1 MQDQSQAVSRPKR
14 ARGLRRRAP
23 RPTLSPRYV
32 HQFVEQLVGDD
43 FHAKRVLSLA
53 NGVVG
58 AIHSAALAVHL
69 IGEGLALAEGLDP
82 KHAIKQVDRLLSNPA
97 ISVETFFARWVP
109 FVVAERKA
117 LRVALD
123 WTEFDRDG
131 QTTIAL
137 YLLTRHGRAT
147 PLVWKTVRKSELK
160 ERQGEYEDA
169 VIERLH
175 ALLPPDV
182 RVTLLADRGFGD
194 QARYEHLERLGF
206 SFVIRFREN
215 ILVESADGETKTAA
229 EWVPTNGRAK
239 LLRKARVTADR
250 SQVGAVVCVK
260 AAGMAQAWCLATNRT
275 DLSPTEIVELYG
287 RRFTIEETF
296 RDQKDLRFGM
306 GLSSTHIKDPARRDR
321 LLMLAAFAQALLTL
335 LGAASEATGFDR
347 YLKANTVK
355 KRTHSLFRQ
364 GSYWYAA
371 IPTLRDERLRP
382 LMEAFGK
389 IVADHEVS
397 RELLGVI

>member
-1 MQDQSQAVSRPKR
+1 MEESFETAQPEETQP
-14 ARGLRRRAP
+14 LRRRVA
-23 RPTLSPRYV
+23 RPKLSPRYV
-32 HQFVEQLVGDD
+32 HQFVEQLVGQDL
-43 FHAKRVLSLA
+43 HAKRVLSLA

-58 AIHSAALAVHL
+58 VLHAAALGVHF
-69 IGEGLALAEGLDP
+69 IGEGLAVAEGLDP

-97 ISVETFFARWVP
+97 ISVWSFFSRWVT
-109 FVVAERKA
+109 FVVAHRKA

-123 WTEFDRDG
+123 WTDFERDD

-137 YLLTRHGRAT
+137 YLLTSHGRAT

-160 ERQGEYEDA
+160 DRQGRHEDE

-175 ALLPPDV
+175 ELLAPDV

-206 SFVIRFREN
+206 SFVIRFRDN
-215 ILVESADGETKTAA
+215 ILVQSADGETKTAA
-229 EWVPTNGRAK
+229 EWVPANGRAK
-239 LLRKARVTADR
+239 LLRRARVTADR
-250 SQVGAVVCVK
+250 SEVGAVVCMK
-260 AAGMAQAWCLATNRT
+260 AAGMADAWCLATNRT
-275 DLSPTEIVELYG
+275 DLKPPQIVALYG
-287 RRFTIEETF
+287 GRFAIEETF
-296 RDQKDLRFGM
+296 RDQKDPRFGM
-306 GLSSTHIKDPARRDR
+306 GLSSTHIKDPDRRDR

-347 YLKANTVK
+347 YLKANTAK

-364 GSYWYAA
+364 GSYWYQAL
-371 IPTLRDERLRP
+371 PNLREERIRP

-389 IVADHEVS
+389 IVTEHEVS
-397 RELLGVI
+397 RELLGFI

>member
-1 MQDQSQAVSRPKR
+1 MEESIEAAQPEVTQP
-14 ARGLRRRAP
+14 LRRRAP
-23 RPTLSPRYV
+23 RPNISPRYV
-32 HQFVEQLVGDD
+32 HQFVEQLVGEDL
-43 FHAKRVLSLA
+43 HAKRVLSLA

-58 AIHSAALAVHL
+58 VMHAAALAIHF
-69 IGEGLALAEGLDP
+69 IGQGLAVAEGTDP

-97 ISVETFFARWVP
+97 ISVWAFLARWVP
-109 FVVAERKA
+109 FVVGPRKA

-160 ERQGEYEDA
+160 ERQGQYEDE

-175 ALLPPDV
+175 ELLAPDV
-182 RVTLLADRGFGD
+182 RVTLLADRGFGS
-194 QARYEHLERLGF
+194 QARYEHLDRLGF
-206 SFVIRFREN
+206 SFVIRFRDN
-215 ILVESADGETKTAA
+215 ILVQSVEGESKTAA

-239 LLRKARVTADR
+239 LLRKARVTVDH
-250 SQVGAVVCVK
+250 SEIGAVVCMK

-275 DLSPTEIVELYG
+275 DLTPAQIVELYG

-321 LLMLAAFAQALLTL
+321 LLMLAAFAQGLLTL
-335 LGAASEATGFDR
+335 LGAASESCGFDR

-364 GSYWYAA
+364 GSYWYQAL
-371 IPTLRDERLRP
+371 PNLREERIGP

-397 RELLGVI
+397 RDMLGVI

>member
-1 MQDQSQAVSRPKR
+1 MQERSQPVSQPEV
-14 ARGLRRRAP
+14 ARRLRRRAP

-32 HQFVEQLVGDD
+32 HRFVEQLVGED

-58 AIHSAALAVHL
+58 TIHAAALAVHF

-82 KHAIKQVDRLLSNPA
+82 KHAIKQVDRLLSNPG
-97 ISVETFFARWVP
+97 ISLETFFRRWVP

-117 LRVALD
+117 LRVAMD

-147 PLVWKTVRKSELK
+147 PLLWKTVRKNQLK

-169 VIERLH
+169 IVEQLH

-194 QARYEHLERLGF
+194 QARYAHLDLLGF
-206 SFVIRFREN
+206 SFVIRFRDN
-215 ILVESADGETKTAA
+215 ILVESADGESKTAA
-229 EWVPTNGRAK
+229 EWVPSNGRAK
-239 LLRKARVTADR
+239 HLRKARVTSAR
-250 SQVGAVVCVK
+250 SEVGAVVCVK
-260 AAGMAQAWCLATNRT
+260 SAGMAQAWCLATNRT
-275 DLSPTEIVELYG
+275 DLSASEIVELYG

-306 GLSSTHIKDPARRDR
+306 GLSSTHIKDPLRRDR
-321 LLMLAAFAQALLTL
+321 MLMLAAFAQGLLTL
-335 LGAASEATGFDR
+335 LGAASEAAGLDR

-371 IPTLRDERLRP
+371 IPTLRDERLLP

-397 RELLGVI
+397 RELLGFI